1 MSSWQVEVEDESTSQ
16 ERVIDKEVQIT
27 LCFVQVSAVFGLFR
41 VGVVL
46 IIEFRRKSRPNTATH
61 QVTC

>member
-27 LCFVQVSAVFGLFR
+27 LCFVQVSAVFGL
-41 VGVVL
+41 
-46 IIEFRRKSRPNTATH
+46 I
-61 QVTC
+61 